1 MSNYVLDAS
10 IAAKW
15 FLPSDGESLKSEA
28 LTVLQEYVA
37 GRLRLVVPDLFW
49 PEVGNILWKASRV
62 GRISK
67 SSAMQA
73 IGVLKEQSIPTYPS
87 FPLFHNAFTIATN
100 FDRTVY
106 DSIYI
111 ALAVELNIAFL
122 TADERL
128 ANALA
133 ARFPIRWLGAL

>member
-1 MSNYVLDAS
+1 MNNYVLDAS

-28 LTVLQEYVA
+28 LTILQEYA
-37 GRLRLVVPDLFW
+37 DGRLRLVVPDLFW
-49 PEVGNILWKASRV
+49 PEIGNVLWKALST
-62 GRISK
+62 GRISR
-67 SSAMQA
+67 SSATQA
-73 IGVLKEQSIPTYPS
+73 IHILKEQAIPTYS
-87 FPLFHNAFTIATN
+87 SRPLFQDAFTIAAN

-106 DSIYI
+106 DSVYI
-111 ALAVELNIAFL
+111 ALAIELNITFL

-133 ARFPIRWLGAL
+133 AHFPIRWLGSI